1 MRINLAHR
9 KQRLAVILLITLLI
23 IIGGSIALWL
33 SSSQQDAPLLTET
46 INRGDIERNVMATG
60 SLKPSLQVNVGA
72 QVNGQL
78 TKLYVKQG
86 DRVIRGQLLAEI
98 DPTLQQNEL
107 RKSEAELQSS
117 QAQKQAA
124 QALLRQYQLELRRQ
138 QTLAKDGSGVK
149 STLEQAQAQYDSQ
162 LAQLNVNEAQIV
174 QSRMALETAKANL
187 GFTRIMAPIDGEVLG
202 IVTKEGQTIVSS
214 QTVPTILVLANV
226 DTMTVHTRIS
236 ETDILK
242 VRVGQPLWFYVVA
255 DPQRRY
261 ESQMD
266 AIQEASAESLRE
278 ESSGAANSQ
287 QPSAVY
293 YNGIFSIANHERLL
307 RTSMTAQV
315 FIITAQAKNVL
326 RVPLS
331 ALGEQ
336 QRTAPPAASQAATS
350 PPAISLQPGT
360 RYRVQVSKNNQL
372 AERWVTVGL
381 RDGQYAE
388 VKSGLQQGEQVVLM
402 GKPSGANNGH

>member
-1 MRINLAHR
+1 MRINLKNKKH
-9 KQRLAVILLITLLI
+9 QLMLVLFIVSLLI
-23 IIGGSIALWL
+23 ISSVTALSI
-33 SSSQQDAPLLTET
+33 SDSQQDVPQLTET
-46 INRGDIERNVMATG
+46 IGRGDIERNVMATG

-86 DRVIRGQLLAEI
+86 DRVTRGQLLAEI

-107 RKSEAELQSS
+107 RKSEAELQSA
-117 QAQKQAA
+117 QAQKQDS
-124 QALLRQYQLELRRQ
+124 QALLRQYLLEFRRQ
-138 QTLAKDGSGVK
+138 QTLAKEGSGVK
-149 STLEQAQAQYDSQ
+149 SALEKAQAQYDSQ
-162 LAQLNVNEAQIV
+162 LAQLHVNEAQIV
-174 QSRMALETAKANL
+174 QSQMAMETAKANL

-214 QTVPTILVLANV
+214 QTAPTILVLANV

-242 VRVGQPLWFYVVA
+242 VSVGQPLWFYVVA
-255 DPQRRY
+255 DPERRY
-261 ESQMD
+261 DSRMD

-278 ESSGAANSQ
+278 DSSGSANSQ

-293 YNGIFSIANHERLL
+293 YNGIFNIANQERLL

-336 QRTAPPAASQAATS
+336 QPDK
-350 PPAISLQPGT
+350 
-360 RYRVQVSKNNQL
+360 RYRVQIINGKQTSV
-372 AERWVTVGL
+372 RWVSIGL
-381 RDGQYAE
+381 RNAQYAE
-388 VKSGLQQGEQVVLM
+388 VKAGLAQGDQVLLL
-402 GKPSGANNGH
+402 GTPAGASNEH

>member
-1 MRINLAHR
+1 MRINRLSK
-9 KQRLAVILLITLLI
+9 KQRLALALLI
-23 IIGGSIALWL
+23 IGLLLIGGATALLL
-33 SSSQQDAPLLTET
+33 SGSKQDTPQLTVT
-46 INRGDIERNVMATG
+46 VDRGDIERNVMATG

-86 DRVIRGQLLAEI
+86 DRVTRGQLLAEI

-107 RKSEAELQSS
+107 RKSEAELQSA
-117 QAQKQAA
+117 QAQKQAT
-124 QALLRQYQLELRRQ
+124 QALLRQYLLEFRRQ
-138 QTLAKDGSGVK
+138 QKLAKEGSGVQ
-149 STLEQAQAQYDSQ
+149 SALEQAQAQYDSQ
-162 LAQLNVNEAQIV
+162 LAQLHVNEAQIV
-174 QSRMALETAKANL
+174 QSQMALETAKANL

-214 QTVPTILVLANV
+214 QTAPTIMVLANV
-226 DTMTVHTRIS
+226 DTMTVQTRIS

-242 VRVGQPLWFYVVA
+242 VSVGQPLWFYVVA
-255 DPQRRY
+255 DPERRY
-261 ESQMD
+261 ESRMD
-266 AIQEASAESLRE
+266 AIQEASADSLRE
-278 ESSGAANSQ
+278 ESAGQGNNQ

-293 YNGIFSIANHERLL
+293 YNGLFSIANHERLL

-336 QRTAPPAASQAATS
+336 QSALDPKADK
-350 PPAISLQPGT
+350 
-360 RYRVQVSKNNQL
+360 RYRVQVIKGQQT
-372 AERWVTVGL
+372 AERWVAIGL

-388 VKSGLQQGEQVVLM
+388 VKEGLEQGEQVALI
-402 GKPSGANNGH
+402 GALSGVNNGH

>member
-1 MRINLAHR
+1 MTNKRLRLSLALL
-9 KQRLAVILLITLLI
+9 LALLLVA
-23 IIGGSIALWL
+23 GGGTALWL
-33 SSSQQDAPLLTET
+33 SGSHQDAPQVTET
-46 INRGDIERNVMATG
+46 IGLGDIENNVMATG

-86 DRVIRGQLLAEI
+86 DRVTRGQLLAEI

-107 RKSEAELQSS
+107 RKSEAELQSA

-124 QALLRQYQLELRRQ
+124 QALLRQYLLEFRRQ
-138 QTLAKDGSGVK
+138 QTLAQEGSGVK
-149 STLEQAQAQYDSQ
+149 STLEKAQAQYDSQ
-162 LAQLNVNEAQIV
+162 LAQLRVNEAQIV
-174 QSRMALETAKANL
+174 QSQMALETAKANL

-242 VRVGQPLWFYVVA
+242 VSAGQPLWFYVVA
-255 DPQRRY
+255 DPNRRY
-261 ESQMD
+261 QSRMD

-278 ESSGAANSQ
+278 DSGGQPANQ

-293 YNGIFSIANHERLL
+293 YNGIFSIANGERLL

-315 FIITAQAKNVL
+315 FITTAQAKNVL

-331 ALGEQ
+331 ALGVPQ
-336 QRTAPPAASQAATS
+336 SDN
-350 PPAISLQPGT
+350 
-360 RYRVQVSKNNQL
+360 RYRVLVIQDKQ
-372 AERWVTVGL
+372 TVIRGVLLGL

-388 VKSGLQQGEQVVLM
+388 VKEGLQQGEQVVLM
-402 GKPSGANNGH
+402 GAPAGAVNGQ

>member
-1 MRINLAHR
+1 MRINLKNP
-9 KQRLAVILLITLLI
+9 KQRLSLIGLIVLLI
-23 IIGGSIALWL
+23 IIGVGIALSL
-33 SSSQQDAPLLTET
+33 SQRTPQAAPLTET
-46 INRGDIERNVMATG
+46 LSRGDIEKNVMATG

-86 DRVIRGQLLAEI
+86 DRVKRGQLLAEI
-98 DPTLQQNEL
+98 DPTLQQNAL
-107 RKSEAELQSS
+107 RKSEAELQSA

-124 QALLRQYQLELRRQ
+124 QALSRQYLLEFQRQ
-138 QTLAKDGSGVK
+138 KTLAREGSGIK
-149 STLEQAQAQYDSQ
+149 SALEKAQAQYDSQ
-162 LAQLNVNEAQIV
+162 LAQVRVNEAQIV
-174 QSRMALETAKANL
+174 QSQMALETAKANL

-242 VRVGQPLWFYVVA
+242 VSVGQLLWFYVVA
-255 DPQRRY
+255 NPDRRY
-261 ESQMD
+261 ESRMD
-266 AIQEASAESLRE
+266 AIQEASADSLRE
-278 ESSGAANSQ
+278 DGSGSVSNS

-293 YNGIFSIANHERLL
+293 YNGIFSIANSERLL

-331 ALGEQ
+331 ALGVQ
-336 QRTAPPAASQAATS
+336 QPDK
-350 PPAISLQPGT
+350 
-360 RYRVQVSKNNQL
+360 RYRVEVINGQQRAV
-372 AERWVTVGL
+372 RWVRVGL

-388 VKSGLQQGEQVVLM
+388 VKEGLAQGDQVVVM
-402 GKPSGANNGH
+402 GASL

>member
-1 MRINLAHR
+1 MRINMTSKTR
-9 KQRLAVILLITLLI
+9 RLALILLIALLLV
-23 IIGGSIALWL
+23 IGGGVALWL
-33 SSSQQDAPLLTET
+33 SDSQQAAPPLTET
-46 INRGDIERNVMATG
+46 IGRGDIERNVMATG

-86 DRVIRGQLLAEI
+86 DRVTRGQLLAEI

-107 RKSEAELQSS
+107 RKTGAELESA

-124 QALLRQYQLELRRQ
+124 QALLRQYLLELRRQ
-138 QTLAKDGSGVK
+138 QTLIKDNSGVK
-149 STLEQAQAQYDSQ
+149 SALEKAQAQYDSQ
-162 LAQLNVNEAQIV
+162 VAQLRVNEALIV
-174 QSRMALETAKANL
+174 QSQMAMETAKANL
-187 GFTRIMAPIDGEVLG
+187 AFTRITAPIDGEVLG

-214 QTVPTILVLANV
+214 QSAPTILVLANV

-242 VRVGQPLWFYVVA
+242 VSVGQPLWFYVVA
-255 DPQRRY
+255 DPERRY

-278 ESSGAANSQ
+278 DSTGPQPNQ
-287 QPSAVY
+287 QTSAIY
-293 YNGIFSIANHERLL
+293 YNGIFTIANRERLL

-336 QRTAPPAASQAATS
+336 QPNK
-350 PPAISLQPGT
+350 
-360 RYRVQVSKNNQL
+360 RYRVQVVNGKQI
-372 AERWVTVGL
+372 ATRWVSLGL
-381 RDGQYAE
+381 RNAQYAE
-388 VKSGLQQGEQVVLM
+388 VKEGLNQGDLVVLM
-402 GKPSGANNGH
+402 GAPSGATHEP

>member
-1 MRINLAHR
+1 MRINLKNKKH
-9 KQRLAVILLITLLI
+9 QLMLGLFIVSLLI
-23 IIGGSIALWL
+23 ISSVIAL
-33 SSSQQDAPLLTET
+33 SNTDSQQDVPQLAET
-46 INRGDIERNVMATG
+46 IGRGDIERNVMATG

-86 DRVIRGQLLAEI
+86 DRVTRGQLLAEI

-107 RKSEAELQSS
+107 RKSEAELQSA
-117 QAQKQAA
+117 QAQKQAS
-124 QALLRQYQLELRRQ
+124 QALLRQYLLEFRRQ
-138 QTLAKDGSGVK
+138 QTLAKEGSGVK
-149 STLEQAQAQYDSQ
+149 SALEKAQAQYDSQ
-162 LAQLNVNEAQIV
+162 LAQLHVNEAQIV
-174 QSRMALETAKANL
+174 QSQMAMETAKANL

-214 QTVPTILVLANV
+214 QAAPTILVLANV

-242 VRVGQPLWFYVVA
+242 VSVGQPLWFYVVA
-255 DPQRRY
+255 DPERRY
-261 ESQMD
+261 DSRMD

-278 ESSGAANSQ
+278 DSSGSANNQ

-293 YNGIFSIANHERLL
+293 YNGIFNIANQERLL

-336 QRTAPPAASQAATS
+336 QPDK
-350 PPAISLQPGT
+350 
-360 RYRVQVSKNNQL
+360 RYRVQIINGQQTSV
-372 AERWVTVGL
+372 RWVSVGL
-381 RDGQYAE
+381 RNAQYAE
-388 VKSGLQQGEQVVLM
+388 VKAGLAQGDQVLLLGTPAGV
-402 GKPSGANNGH
+402 SNEH

>member
-1 MRINLAHR
+1 MRINLKNKKH
-9 KQRLAVILLITLLI
+9 QLMLVLFIVSLLI
-23 IIGGSIALWL
+23 ISSVTALSI
-33 SSSQQDAPLLTET
+33 SDSQQDVPQLTET
-46 INRGDIERNVMATG
+46 IGRGDIERNVMATG

-86 DRVIRGQLLAEI
+86 DRVTRGQLLAEI

-107 RKSEAELQSS
+107 RKSEAELQSA
-117 QAQKQAA
+117 QAQKQAS
-124 QALLRQYQLELRRQ
+124 QALLRQYLLEFRRQ
-138 QTLAKDGSGVK
+138 QTLAKEGSGVK
-149 STLEQAQAQYDSQ
+149 SALEKAQAQYDSQ
-162 LAQLNVNEAQIV
+162 LAQLHVNEAQIV
-174 QSRMALETAKANL
+174 QSQMAMETAKANL

-214 QTVPTILVLANV
+214 QTAPTILVLANV

-242 VRVGQPLWFYVVA
+242 VSVGQPLWFYVVA
-255 DPQRRY
+255 DPERRY
-261 ESQMD
+261 DSRMD

-278 ESSGAANSQ
+278 DSSGSANNQ
-287 QPSAVY
+287 QPSAGY
-293 YNGIFSIANHERLL
+293 YNGIFNIANQERLL

-336 QRTAPPAASQAATS
+336 QPDK
-350 PPAISLQPGT
+350 
-360 RYRVQVSKNNQL
+360 RYRVQIINGKQRSV
-372 AERWVTVGL
+372 RWVSVGL
-381 RDGQYAE
+381 RNAQYAE
-388 VKSGLQQGEQVVLM
+388 VKAGLAQGDQVLLL
-402 GKPSGANNGH
+402 GTPAGASNEH

>member
-1 MRINLAHR
+1 MRINMTSR
-9 KQRLAVILLITLLI
+9 TRRLSLLLLITLLLV
-23 IIGGSIALWL
+23 IGGGVALWL
-33 SSSQQDAPLLTET
+33 SDSQQDAAPVTE
-46 INRGDIERNVMATG
+46 IIGRGDIENNVMATG

-86 DRVIRGQLLAEI
+86 DRVTRGQLLAEI

-107 RKSEAELQSS
+107 RKTGAELESA

-124 QALLRQYQLELRRQ
+124 QALLRQYSLELRRQ
-138 QTLAKDGSGVK
+138 QTLIKEGSGMQ
-149 STLEQAQAQYDSQ
+149 STLEKAQAQYESQ
-162 LAQLNVNEAQIV
+162 VAQVRVNDALIV
-174 QSRMALETAKANL
+174 QSQTAMETAKANL
-187 GFTRIMAPIDGEVLG
+187 AFTRIMAPIDGEVLG

-214 QTVPTILVLANV
+214 QSAPTILVLANV

-242 VRVGQPLWFYVVA
+242 VSVGQPLWFYVVA
-255 DPQRRY
+255 NPERRY
-261 ESQMD
+261 DSQMD

-278 ESSGAANSQ
+278 DNAGQQANQ
-287 QPSAVY
+287 QPSAIY
-293 YNGIFSIANHERLL
+293 YNGMFNIANRERLL

-336 QRTAPPAASQAATS
+336 QPDQ
-350 PPAISLQPGT
+350 
-360 RYRVQVSKNNQL
+360 RYRVQVINGKQS
-372 AERWVTVGL
+372 AIRWVSLGL
-381 RDGQYAE
+381 RNGQYAE
-388 VKSGLQQGEQVVLM
+388 VKEGLAQGDQVVLM
-402 GKPSGANNGH
+402 AAPAGAANEP

>member
-1 MRINLAHR
+1 MRINLKNKKH
-9 KQRLAVILLITLLI
+9 QLMLVLFIVSLLI
-23 IIGGSIALWL
+23 ISSVTALSI
-33 SSSQQDAPLLTET
+33 SDSQQDVPQLTET
-46 INRGDIERNVMATG
+46 IGRGDIERNVMATG

-86 DRVIRGQLLAEI
+86 DRVTRGQLLAEI

-107 RKSEAELQSS
+107 RKSEAELQSA
-117 QAQKQAA
+117 QAQKQAS
-124 QALLRQYQLELRRQ
+124 QALLRQYLLEFRRQ
-138 QTLAKDGSGVK
+138 QTLAKEGSGVK
-149 STLEQAQAQYDSQ
+149 SALEKAQAQYDSQ
-162 LAQLNVNEAQIV
+162 LAQLHVNEAQIV
-174 QSRMALETAKANL
+174 QSQMAMETAKANL

-214 QTVPTILVLANV
+214 QTAPTILVLANV

-242 VRVGQPLWFYVVA
+242 VSVGHPLWFYVVA
-255 DPQRRY
+255 DPERRY
-261 ESQMD
+261 DSRMD

-278 ESSGAANSQ
+278 DSSGSANSQ
-287 QPSAVY
+287 QPSAIY
-293 YNGIFSIANHERLL
+293 YNGIFNIANQERLL

-336 QRTAPPAASQAATS
+336 QPDK
-350 PPAISLQPGT
+350 
-360 RYRVQVSKNNQL
+360 RYRVQIINGKQTSV
-372 AERWVTVGL
+372 RWVSIGL
-381 RDGQYAE
+381 RNAQYAE
-388 VKSGLQQGEQVVLM
+388 VKAGLAQGDQVLLL
-402 GKPSGANNGH
+402 GTPAGASNEH

>member
-1 MRINLAHR
+1 MRINLKNKKH
-9 KQRLAVILLITLLI
+9 QLMLGLFIVSLLI
-23 IIGGSIALWL
+23 ISSVIAL
-33 SSSQQDAPLLTET
+33 SVSGSQQDVPQLTET
-46 INRGDIERNVMATG
+46 IGRGDIERNVMATG

-86 DRVIRGQLLAEI
+86 DRVTRGQLLAEI

-107 RKSEAELQSS
+107 RKSEAELQSA
-117 QAQKQAA
+117 QAQKQAS
-124 QALLRQYQLELRRQ
+124 QALLRQYLLEFRRQ
-138 QTLAKDGSGVK
+138 QTLAKEGSGVK
-149 STLEQAQAQYDSQ
+149 SALEKAHAQYDSQ
-162 LAQLNVNEAQIV
+162 LAQLHVNEAQIV
-174 QSRMALETAKANL
+174 QSQMAMETAKANL

-214 QTVPTILVLANV
+214 QTAPTILVLANV

-242 VRVGQPLWFYVVA
+242 VSVGQPLWFYVVA
-255 DPQRRY
+255 DPERRY
-261 ESQMD
+261 DSRMD
-266 AIQEASAESLRE
+266 AIQEASAESLHE
-278 ESSGAANSQ
+278 DSSGSANSQ

-293 YNGIFSIANHERLL
+293 YNGIFNIANQERLL

-326 RVPLS
+326 RVSLS

-336 QRTAPPAASQAATS
+336 Q
-350 PPAISLQPGT
+350 LDK
-360 RYRVQVSKNNQL
+360 RYRVQIINGKQTSV
-372 AERWVTVGL
+372 RWVSVGL
-381 RDGQYAE
+381 CNAQYAE
-388 VKSGLQQGEQVVLM
+388 VKAGLVQGDQVLLLGTPAGV
-402 GKPSGANNGH
+402 SNEH

>member
-1 MRINLAHR
+1 MRINLKNKKH
-9 KQRLAVILLITLLI
+9 QLMLVLFIVSLLI
-23 IIGGSIALWL
+23 ISSVTALSI
-33 SSSQQDAPLLTET
+33 SDSQQDVPQLTET
-46 INRGDIERNVMATG
+46 IGRGDIERNVMATG

-86 DRVIRGQLLAEI
+86 DRVTRGQLLAEI

-107 RKSEAELQSS
+107 RKSEAELQSA
-117 QAQKQAA
+117 QAQKQAS
-124 QALLRQYQLELRRQ
+124 QALLRQYLLEFRRQ
-138 QTLAKDGSGVK
+138 QTLAKEGSGVK
-149 STLEQAQAQYDSQ
+149 SVLEKAQAQYDSQ
-162 LAQLNVNEAQIV
+162 LAQLHVNEAQIV
-174 QSRMALETAKANL
+174 QSQMAMETAKANL

-214 QTVPTILVLANV
+214 QTAPTILVLANV
-226 DTMTVHTRIS
+226 DIMTVHTRIS

-242 VRVGQPLWFYVVA
+242 VSVGQPLWFYVVA
-255 DPQRRY
+255 DPERRY
-261 ESQMD
+261 DSRMD

-278 ESSGAANSQ
+278 DSSGSANNQ

-293 YNGIFSIANHERLL
+293 YNGIFNIANQERLL

-336 QRTAPPAASQAATS
+336 QPDK
-350 PPAISLQPGT
+350 
-360 RYRVQVSKNNQL
+360 RYRVQIINGKQTSV
-372 AERWVTVGL
+372 RWVSVGL
-381 RDGQYAE
+381 RNAQYAE
-388 VKSGLQQGEQVVLM
+388 VKAGLAQGDQVLLL
-402 GKPSGANNGH
+402 GTPAGASNEH

>member
-1 MRINLAHR
+1 MRINLKNKKH
-9 KQRLAVILLITLLI
+9 QLMLVLFIVSLLI
-23 IIGGSIALWL
+23 ISSVTALSI
-33 SSSQQDAPLLTET
+33 SDSQQDVPQLTET
-46 INRGDIERNVMATG
+46 IGRGDIERNVMATG

-86 DRVIRGQLLAEI
+86 DRVTRGQLLAEI

-107 RKSEAELQSS
+107 RKSEAELQSA
-117 QAQKQAA
+117 QAQKQAS
-124 QALLRQYQLELRRQ
+124 QALLRQYLLEFRRQ
-138 QTLAKDGSGVK
+138 QTLAKEGSGVK
-149 STLEQAQAQYDSQ
+149 SALEKAQAQYDSQ
-162 LAQLNVNEAQIV
+162 LAQLHVNEAQIV
-174 QSRMALETAKANL
+174 QSQMAMETAKANL

-214 QTVPTILVLANV
+214 QTAPTIMVLANV

-242 VRVGQPLWFYVVA
+242 VSVGQPLWFYVVA
-255 DPQRRY
+255 DPERRY
-261 ESQMD
+261 DSRMD

-278 ESSGAANSQ
+278 DSSGSANSQ

-293 YNGIFSIANHERLL
+293 YNGIFNIANQERLL

-336 QRTAPPAASQAATS
+336 QPDK
-350 PPAISLQPGT
+350 
-360 RYRVQVSKNNQL
+360 RYRVQIINGKQRSV
-372 AERWVTVGL
+372 RWVSVGL
-381 RDGQYAE
+381 RNAQYAE
-388 VKSGLQQGEQVVLM
+388 VKAGLAQGDQVLLL
-402 GKPSGANNGH
+402 GTPAGASNEH

>member
-1 MRINLAHR
+1 MRINLKNKKH
-9 KQRLAVILLITLLI
+9 QLMLVLFIVSLLI
-23 IIGGSIALWL
+23 ISSVTALSI
-33 SSSQQDAPLLTET
+33 SDSQQDVPQLTET
-46 INRGDIERNVMATG
+46 IGRGDIERNVMATG

-86 DRVIRGQLLAEI
+86 DRVTRGQLLAEI

-107 RKSEAELQSS
+107 RKSEAELQSA
-117 QAQKQAA
+117 QAQKQAS
-124 QALLRQYQLELRRQ
+124 QALLRQYLLEFRRQ
-138 QTLAKDGSGVK
+138 QTLAKEGSGVK
-149 STLEQAQAQYDSQ
+149 SALEKAQAQYDSQ
-162 LAQLNVNEAQIV
+162 LAQLHVNEAQIV
-174 QSRMALETAKANL
+174 QSQMAMETAKANL

-214 QTVPTILVLANV
+214 QTAPTILVLANV

-242 VRVGQPLWFYVVA
+242 VSVGQPLWFYVVA
-255 DPQRRY
+255 DPERRY
-261 ESQMD
+261 DSRMD

-278 ESSGAANSQ
+278 DSSGSANSQ

-293 YNGIFSIANHERLL
+293 YNGIFNIANQERLL

-336 QRTAPPAASQAATS
+336 QPDK
-350 PPAISLQPGT
+350 
-360 RYRVQVSKNNQL
+360 RYRVQIINGKQTSV
-372 AERWVTVGL
+372 RWVSIGL
-381 RDGQYAE
+381 RNAQYAE
-388 VKSGLQQGEQVVLM
+388 VKAGLAQGDQVLLL
-402 GKPSGANNGH
+402 GTPAGASNEH

>member
-1 MRINLAHR
+1 MRINLKNKKH
-9 KQRLAVILLITLLI
+9 QLMLGLFIVSLLI
-23 IIGGSIALWL
+23 ISSVIAL
-33 SSSQQDAPLLTET
+33 SVSGSQQDVPQLTET
-46 INRGDIERNVMATG
+46 IGRGDIERNVMATG

-86 DRVIRGQLLAEI
+86 DRVTRGQLLAEI

-107 RKSEAELQSS
+107 RKSEAELQSA
-117 QAQKQAA
+117 QAQKQAS
-124 QALLRQYQLELRRQ
+124 QALLRQYLLEFRRQ
-138 QTLAKDGSGVK
+138 QTLAKEGSGVK
-149 STLEQAQAQYDSQ
+149 SALEKAHAQYDSQ
-162 LAQLNVNEAQIV
+162 LAQLHVNEAQIV
-174 QSRMALETAKANL
+174 QSQMAMETAKANL

-214 QTVPTILVLANV
+214 QTAPTILVLANV

-242 VRVGQPLWFYVVA
+242 VSVGQPLWFYVVA
-255 DPQRRY
+255 DPERRY
-261 ESQMD
+261 DSRMD
-266 AIQEASAESLRE
+266 AIQEASAESLHE
-278 ESSGAANSQ
+278 DSSGSANSQ

-293 YNGIFSIANHERLL
+293 YNGIFNIANQERLL

-326 RVPLS
+326 RVSLS

-336 QRTAPPAASQAATS
+336 Q
-350 PPAISLQPGT
+350 LDK
-360 RYRVQVSKNNQL
+360 RYRVQIINGKQTSV
-372 AERWVTVGL
+372 RWVSVGL
-381 RDGQYAE
+381 RNAQYAE
-388 VKSGLQQGEQVVLM
+388 VKAGLVQGDQVLLLGTPAGV
-402 GKPSGANNGH
+402 SNEH

>member
-1 MRINLAHR
+1 MRINLKNKKH
-9 KQRLAVILLITLLI
+9 QLMLVLFIVSLLI
-23 IIGGSIALWL
+23 ISSVTALSI
-33 SSSQQDAPLLTET
+33 SDSQQDVPQLTET
-46 INRGDIERNVMATG
+46 IGRGDIERNVMASG

-86 DRVIRGQLLAEI
+86 DRVTRGQLLAEI

-107 RKSEAELQSS
+107 RKSEAELQSA
-117 QAQKQAA
+117 QAQKQAS
-124 QALLRQYQLELRRQ
+124 QALLRQYLLEFRRQ
-138 QTLAKDGSGVK
+138 QTLAKEGSGVK
-149 STLEQAQAQYDSQ
+149 SALEKAQAQYDSQ
-162 LAQLNVNEAQIV
+162 LAQLHVNEAQIV
-174 QSRMALETAKANL
+174 QSQMAMETAKANL

-214 QTVPTILVLANV
+214 QTAPTILVLANV
-226 DTMTVHTRIS
+226 DIMTVHTRIS

-242 VRVGQPLWFYVVA
+242 VSVGQPLWFYVVA
-255 DPQRRY
+255 DPERRY
-261 ESQMD
+261 DSRMD

-278 ESSGAANSQ
+278 DSSGSANSQ

-293 YNGIFSIANHERLL
+293 YSGIFNIANQERLL

-336 QRTAPPAASQAATS
+336 QPDK
-350 PPAISLQPGT
+350 
-360 RYRVQVSKNNQL
+360 RYRVQIINGKQRSV
-372 AERWVTVGL
+372 RWVSVGL
-381 RDGQYAE
+381 RNAQYAE
-388 VKSGLQQGEQVVLM
+388 VKAGLAQGDQVLLL
-402 GKPSGANNGH
+402 GTPAGASNEH

>member
-1 MRINLAHR
+1 MRINLKNKKH
-9 KQRLAVILLITLLI
+9 QLMLGLFIVSLLI
-23 IIGGSIALWL
+23 ISSVIAL
-33 SSSQQDAPLLTET
+33 SNTDSQQDVPQLAET
-46 INRGDIERNVMATG
+46 IGRGDIERNVMATG

-86 DRVIRGQLLAEI
+86 DRVTRGQLLAEI

-107 RKSEAELQSS
+107 RKSEAELQSA
-117 QAQKQAA
+117 QAQKQAS
-124 QALLRQYQLELRRQ
+124 QALLRQYLLEFRRQ
-138 QTLAKDGSGVK
+138 QTLAKEGSGVK
-149 STLEQAQAQYDSQ
+149 SALEKAQAQYDSQ
-162 LAQLNVNEAQIV
+162 LAQLHVNEAQIV
-174 QSRMALETAKANL
+174 QSQMAMETAKANL

-214 QTVPTILVLANV
+214 QTAPTILVLANV

-242 VRVGQPLWFYVVA
+242 VSVGQPLWFYVVA
-255 DPQRRY
+255 DPERRY
-261 ESQMD
+261 DSRMD

-278 ESSGAANSQ
+278 DSSGSANNQ

-293 YNGIFSIANHERLL
+293 YNGIFNIANQERLL

-336 QRTAPPAASQAATS
+336 QPDK
-350 PPAISLQPGT
+350 
-360 RYRVQVSKNNQL
+360 RYRVQIINGQQTSV
-372 AERWVTVGL
+372 RWVSVGL
-381 RDGQYAE
+381 RNAQYAE
-388 VKSGLQQGEQVVLM
+388 VKAGLAQGDQVLLLGTPAGV
-402 GKPSGANNGH
+402 SNEH

>member
-1 MRINLAHR
+1 MRINLKNKKH
-9 KQRLAVILLITLLI
+9 QLMLVLFIVSLLI
-23 IIGGSIALWL
+23 ISSVTALSI
-33 SSSQQDAPLLTET
+33 SDSQQDVPQLTET
-46 INRGDIERNVMATG
+46 IGRGDIERNVMASG

-86 DRVIRGQLLAEI
+86 DRVTRGQLLAEI

-107 RKSEAELQSS
+107 RKSEAELQSA
-117 QAQKQAA
+117 QAQKQAS
-124 QALLRQYQLELRRQ
+124 QALLRQYLLEFRRQ
-138 QTLAKDGSGVK
+138 QTLAKEGSGVK
-149 STLEQAQAQYDSQ
+149 SALEKAQAQYDSQ
-162 LAQLNVNEAQIV
+162 LAQLHVNEAQIV
-174 QSRMALETAKANL
+174 QSQMAMETAKANL

-214 QTVPTILVLANV
+214 QTAPTILVLANV
-226 DTMTVHTRIS
+226 DIMTVHTRIS

-242 VRVGQPLWFYVVA
+242 VSVGQPLWFYVVA
-255 DPQRRY
+255 DPERRY
-261 ESQMD
+261 DSRMD

-278 ESSGAANSQ
+278 DSSGSANSQ

-293 YNGIFSIANHERLL
+293 YNGIFNIANQERLL

-336 QRTAPPAASQAATS
+336 QPDK
-350 PPAISLQPGT
+350 
-360 RYRVQVSKNNQL
+360 RYRVQIINGKQTSV
-372 AERWVTVGL
+372 RWVSVGL
-381 RDGQYAE
+381 RNAQYAE
-388 VKSGLQQGEQVVLM
+388 VKAGLAQGDQVLLL
-402 GKPSGANNGH
+402 GTPAGASNEH

>member
-1 MRINLAHR
+1 MRINLKNKKH
-9 KQRLAVILLITLLI
+9 QLMLVLFIVSLLI
-23 IIGGSIALWL
+23 ISSVTALSI
-33 SSSQQDAPLLTET
+33 SDSQQDVPQLTET
-46 INRGDIERNVMATG
+46 IGRGDIERNVMASG

-86 DRVIRGQLLAEI
+86 DRVTRGQLLAEI

-107 RKSEAELQSS
+107 RKSEAELQSA
-117 QAQKQAA
+117 QAQKQAS
-124 QALLRQYQLELRRQ
+124 QALLRQYLLEFRRQ
-138 QTLAKDGSGVK
+138 QTLAKEGSGVK
-149 STLEQAQAQYDSQ
+149 SALEKAQAQYDSQ
-162 LAQLNVNEAQIV
+162 LAQLHVNEAQIV
-174 QSRMALETAKANL
+174 QSQMAMETAKANL

-214 QTVPTILVLANV
+214 QTAPTILVLANV
-226 DTMTVHTRIS
+226 DIMTVHTRIS

-242 VRVGQPLWFYVVA
+242 VSVGQPLWFYVVA
-255 DPQRRY
+255 DPERRY
-261 ESQMD
+261 DSRMD

-278 ESSGAANSQ
+278 DSSGSANSQ

-293 YNGIFSIANHERLL
+293 YNGIFNIANQERLL

-336 QRTAPPAASQAATS
+336 QPDK
-350 PPAISLQPGT
+350 
-360 RYRVQVSKNNQL
+360 RYRVQIINGKQTSV
-372 AERWVTVGL
+372 RWVSIGL
-381 RDGQYAE
+381 RNAQYAE
-388 VKSGLQQGEQVVLM
+388 VKAGLAQGDQVLLL
-402 GKPSGANNGH
+402 GTPAGASNEH

>member
-1 MRINLAHR
+1 MRINLKNKKH
-9 KQRLAVILLITLLI
+9 QLMLGLFIVSLLI
-23 IIGGSIALWL
+23 ISSVTALSI
-33 SSSQQDAPLLTET
+33 SDSQQDVPQLTET
-46 INRGDIERNVMATG
+46 IGRGDIERNVMATG

-86 DRVIRGQLLAEI
+86 DRVTRGQLLAEI

-107 RKSEAELQSS
+107 RKSEAELQSA
-117 QAQKQAA
+117 QAQKQAS
-124 QALLRQYQLELRRQ
+124 QALLRQYLLEFRRQ
-138 QTLAKDGSGVK
+138 QTLAKEGSGVK
-149 STLEQAQAQYDSQ
+149 SALEKAQAQYDSQ
-162 LAQLNVNEAQIV
+162 LAQLHVNEAQIV
-174 QSRMALETAKANL
+174 QSQMAMETAKANL

-214 QTVPTILVLANV
+214 QTAPTILVLANV

-242 VRVGQPLWFYVVA
+242 VSVGQPLWFYVVA
-255 DPQRRY
+255 DPERRY
-261 ESQMD
+261 DSRMD

-278 ESSGAANSQ
+278 DSSGSANNQ

-293 YNGIFSIANHERLL
+293 YNGIFNIANQERLL

-336 QRTAPPAASQAATS
+336 QPDK
-350 PPAISLQPGT
+350 
-360 RYRVQVSKNNQL
+360 RYRVQIINGKQTSV
-372 AERWVTVGL
+372 RWVSVGL
-381 RDGQYAE
+381 RNAQYAE
-388 VKSGLQQGEQVVLM
+388 VKAGLAQGDQVLLL
-402 GKPSGANNGH
+402 GTPAGASNEH

>member
-1 MRINLAHR
+1 MRINLKNKKH
-9 KQRLAVILLITLLI
+9 QLMLGLLIALLLI
-23 IIGGSIALWL
+23 VSGVIALSL
-33 SSSQQDAPLLTET
+33 SGGQQDVPPLTET
-46 INRGDIERNVMATG
+46 IGRGDIERNVMATG

-86 DRVIRGQLLAEI
+86 DRVTRGQLLAEI

-107 RKSEAELQSS
+107 RKSEAELQSA
-117 QAQKQAA
+117 QAQKQAS
-124 QALLRQYQLELRRQ
+124 QALLRQYLLEFRRQ
-138 QTLAKDGSGVK
+138 QTLAKEGSGVK
-149 STLEQAQAQYDSQ
+149 SALEKAQAQYDSQ
-162 LAQLNVNEAQIV
+162 LAQLHVNEAQIV
-174 QSRMALETAKANL
+174 QSQMAMETAKANL

-214 QTVPTILVLANV
+214 QTAPTILVLANV

-242 VRVGQPLWFYVVA
+242 VSVGQPLWFYVVA
-255 DPQRRY
+255 DPERRY
-261 ESQMD
+261 DSRMD

-278 ESSGAANSQ
+278 DSSGSANSQ

-293 YNGIFSIANHERLL
+293 YNGIFNIANQERLL

-315 FIITAQAKNVL
+315 FIITAQANNVL

-336 QRTAPPAASQAATS
+336 QPDK
-350 PPAISLQPGT
+350 
-360 RYRVQVSKNNQL
+360 RYRVQIINGKQTSV
-372 AERWVTVGL
+372 RWVAVGL
-381 RDGQYAE
+381 RNAQYAE
-388 VKSGLQQGEQVVLM
+388 VKAGLAQGDQVVLL
-402 GKPSGANNGH
+402 GTSAGASNEH

>member
-1 MRINLAHR
+1 MRINLKNKKH
-9 KQRLAVILLITLLI
+9 QLMLGLFIVSLLI
-23 IIGGSIALWL
+23 ISSVTALSI
-33 SSSQQDAPLLTET
+33 SDSQQDVPQLTET
-46 INRGDIERNVMATG
+46 IGRGDIERNVMATG

-86 DRVIRGQLLAEI
+86 DRVTRGQLLAEI

-107 RKSEAELQSS
+107 RKSEAELQSA
-117 QAQKQAA
+117 QAQKQAS
-124 QALLRQYQLELRRQ
+124 QALLRQYLLEFRRQ
-138 QTLAKDGSGVK
+138 QTLAKEGSGVK
-149 STLEQAQAQYDSQ
+149 SALEKAQAQYDSQ
-162 LAQLNVNEAQIV
+162 LAQLHVNEAQIV
-174 QSRMALETAKANL
+174 QSQMAMETAKANL

-214 QTVPTILVLANV
+214 QTAPTILVLANV

-242 VRVGQPLWFYVVA
+242 VSVGQPLWFYVVA
-255 DPQRRY
+255 DPERRY
-261 ESQMD
+261 DSRMD

-278 ESSGAANSQ
+278 DSSGSANSQ
-287 QPSAVY
+287 QPSAIY
-293 YNGIFSIANHERLL
+293 YNGIFNIANQERLL

-315 FIITAQAKNVL
+315 FIITAQVKNVL

-336 QRTAPPAASQAATS
+336 QPDK
-350 PPAISLQPGT
+350 
-360 RYRVQVSKNNQL
+360 RYRVQIINGKQTSV
-372 AERWVTVGL
+372 RWVSVGL
-381 RDGQYAE
+381 RNAQYAE
-388 VKSGLQQGEQVVLM
+388 VNAGLAQGDQVVLLRT
-402 GKPSGANNGH
+402 PAGASNEH

>member
-1 MRINLAHR
+1 MRINLKNKKH
-9 KQRLAVILLITLLI
+9 QLMLVLFIVSLLI
-23 IIGGSIALWL
+23 ISSVTALSI
-33 SSSQQDAPLLTET
+33 SDSQQDVPQLTET
-46 INRGDIERNVMATG
+46 IGRGDIERNVMATG

-86 DRVIRGQLLAEI
+86 DRVTRGQLLAEI

-107 RKSEAELQSS
+107 RKSEAELQSA
-117 QAQKQAA
+117 QAQKQAS
-124 QALLRQYQLELRRQ
+124 QALLRQYLLEFRRQ
-138 QTLAKDGSGVK
+138 QTLAKEGSGVK
-149 STLEQAQAQYDSQ
+149 SALEKAQAQYDSQ
-162 LAQLNVNEAQIV
+162 LAQLHVNEAQIV
-174 QSRMALETAKANL
+174 QSQIAMETAKANL

-214 QTVPTILVLANV
+214 QTAPTILVLANV

-242 VRVGQPLWFYVVA
+242 VSVGQPLWFYVVA
-255 DPQRRY
+255 DPERRY
-261 ESQMD
+261 DSRMD

-278 ESSGAANSQ
+278 DSSGSANSQ

-293 YNGIFSIANHERLL
+293 YSGIFNIANQERLL

-336 QRTAPPAASQAATS
+336 QPDK
-350 PPAISLQPGT
+350 
-360 RYRVQVSKNNQL
+360 RYRVQIINGKQRSV
-372 AERWVTVGL
+372 RWVSVGL
-381 RDGQYAE
+381 RNAQYAE
-388 VKSGLQQGEQVVLM
+388 VKAGLAQGDQVLLL
-402 GKPSGANNGH
+402 GTPAGASNEH

>member
-1 MRINLAHR
+1 MRINLKNKKH
-9 KQRLAVILLITLLI
+9 QLMLVLFIVSLLI
-23 IIGGSIALWL
+23 ISSVTALSI
-33 SSSQQDAPLLTET
+33 SDSQQDVPQLTET
-46 INRGDIERNVMATG
+46 IGRGDIERNVMATG

-86 DRVIRGQLLAEI
+86 DRVTRGQLLAEI

-107 RKSEAELQSS
+107 RKSEAELQSA
-117 QAQKQAA
+117 QAQKQAS
-124 QALLRQYQLELRRQ
+124 QALLRQYLLEFRRQ
-138 QTLAKDGSGVK
+138 QTLAKEGSGVK
-149 STLEQAQAQYDSQ
+149 SALEKAQAQYDSQ
-162 LAQLNVNEAQIV
+162 LAQLHVNEAQIV
-174 QSRMALETAKANL
+174 QSQMAMETAKANL

-214 QTVPTILVLANV
+214 QTAPTILVLANV
-226 DTMTVHTRIS
+226 DIMTVHTRIS

-242 VRVGQPLWFYVVA
+242 VSVGQPLWFYVVA
-255 DPQRRY
+255 DPERRY
-261 ESQMD
+261 DSRMD

-278 ESSGAANSQ
+278 DSSGSANSQ

-293 YNGIFSIANHERLL
+293 YNGIFNIANQERLL

-336 QRTAPPAASQAATS
+336 QPDK
-350 PPAISLQPGT
+350 
-360 RYRVQVSKNNQL
+360 RYRVQIINGKQRSV
-372 AERWVTVGL
+372 RWVSVGL
-381 RDGQYAE
+381 RNAQYAE
-388 VKSGLQQGEQVVLM
+388 VKAGLAQGDQVLLLGTLV
-402 GKPSGANNGH
+402 GASNEH

>member
-1 MRINLAHR
+1 MRINRLNK
-9 KQRLAVILLITLLI
+9 KQRLALALLI
-23 IIGGSIALWL
+23 IVLLLIGGATALLL
-33 SSSQQDAPLLTET
+33 SGSKQDTPQLTVT
-46 INRGDIERNVMATG
+46 VDRGDIERNVMATG

-86 DRVIRGQLLAEI
+86 DRVTRGQLLAEI

-107 RKSEAELQSS
+107 RKSEAELQSA
-117 QAQKQAA
+117 QAQKQAT
-124 QALLRQYQLELRRQ
+124 QALLRQYLLEFRRQ
-138 QTLAKDGSGVK
+138 QKLAKEGSGVQ
-149 STLEQAQAQYDSQ
+149 SALEQAQAQYDSQ
-162 LAQLNVNEAQIV
+162 LAQLHVNEAQIV
-174 QSRMALETAKANL
+174 QSQMALETAKANL

-214 QTVPTILVLANV
+214 QTAPTIMVLANV
-226 DTMTVHTRIS
+226 DTMTVQTRIS

-242 VRVGQPLWFYVVA
+242 VSAGQPLWFYVVA
-255 DPQRRY
+255 DPERRY
-261 ESQMD
+261 ESRMD
-266 AIQEASAESLRE
+266 AIQEASADSLRE
-278 ESSGAANSQ
+278 ESAGQGNNQ

-293 YNGIFSIANHERLL
+293 YNGLFSIANHERLL

-336 QRTAPPAASQAATS
+336 QSVLDPKADK
-350 PPAISLQPGT
+350 
-360 RYRVQVSKNNQL
+360 RYRVQVIKGQQT
-372 AERWVTVGL
+372 AERWVAIGL

-388 VKSGLQQGEQVVLM
+388 VKEGLEQGEQVALIGV
-402 GKPSGANNGH
+402 PSGVNNGH

>member
-1 MRINLAHR
+1 MRINMTSKTR
-9 KQRLAVILLITLLI
+9 RLALILLIALLLV
-23 IIGGSIALWL
+23 IGGGVALWL
-33 SSSQQDAPLLTET
+33 SDSQQAVPPLTET
-46 INRGDIERNVMATG
+46 IGRGDIERNVMATG

-86 DRVIRGQLLAEI
+86 DRVTRGQLLAEI

-107 RKSEAELQSS
+107 RKTGAELESA

-124 QALLRQYQLELRRQ
+124 QALLRQYLLELRRQ
-138 QTLAKDGSGVK
+138 QTLIKDNSGVK
-149 STLEQAQAQYDSQ
+149 SALEKAQAQYDSQ
-162 LAQLNVNEAQIV
+162 VAQLRVNEALIV
-174 QSRMALETAKANL
+174 QSQMAMETAKANL
-187 GFTRIMAPIDGEVLG
+187 AFTRITAPIDGEVLG

-214 QTVPTILVLANV
+214 QSAPTILVLANV

-242 VRVGQPLWFYVVA
+242 VSVGQPLWFYVVA
-255 DPQRRY
+255 DPERRY

-278 ESSGAANSQ
+278 DSTGPQPNQ
-287 QPSAVY
+287 QTSAIY
-293 YNGIFSIANHERLL
+293 YNGIFTIANRERLL

-336 QRTAPPAASQAATS
+336 QPNK
-350 PPAISLQPGT
+350 
-360 RYRVQVSKNNQL
+360 RYRVQVVNGKQI
-372 AERWVTVGL
+372 ATRWVSLGL
-381 RDGQYAE
+381 RNAQYAE
-388 VKSGLQQGEQVVLM
+388 VKEGLNQGDQVVLM
-402 GKPSGANNGH
+402 GAPSGATHEP

>member
-1 MRINLAHR
+1 MRINLKNKKH
-9 KQRLAVILLITLLI
+9 QLMLVLFIVSLLI
-23 IIGGSIALWL
+23 ISSVTALSI
-33 SSSQQDAPLLTET
+33 SDSQQDVPQLTET
-46 INRGDIERNVMATG
+46 IGRGDIERNVMATG

-86 DRVIRGQLLAEI
+86 DRVTRGQLLAEI

-107 RKSEAELQSS
+107 RKSEAELQSA
-117 QAQKQAA
+117 QAKKQAS
-124 QALLRQYQLELRRQ
+124 QALLRQYLLEFRRQ
-138 QTLAKDGSGVK
+138 QTLAKEGSGVK
-149 STLEQAQAQYDSQ
+149 SALEKAQAQYDSQ
-162 LAQLNVNEAQIV
+162 LAQLHVNEAQIV
-174 QSRMALETAKANL
+174 QSQMAMETAKANL

-214 QTVPTILVLANV
+214 QTAPTILVLANV
-226 DTMTVHTRIS
+226 DIMTVHTRIS

-242 VRVGQPLWFYVVA
+242 VSVGQPLWFYVVA
-255 DPQRRY
+255 DPERRY
-261 ESQMD
+261 DSRMD

-278 ESSGAANSQ
+278 DSSGSANNQ

-293 YNGIFSIANHERLL
+293 YNGIFNIANQERLL

-336 QRTAPPAASQAATS
+336 QPDK
-350 PPAISLQPGT
+350 
-360 RYRVQVSKNNQL
+360 RYRVQIINGKQTSV
-372 AERWVTVGL
+372 RWVSVGL
-381 RDGQYAE
+381 RNAQYAE
-388 VKSGLQQGEQVVLM
+388 VKAGLAQGDQVLLL
-402 GKPSGANNGH
+402 GTPAGASNEH

>member
-1 MRINLAHR
+1 MRINLKNKKH
-9 KQRLAVILLITLLI
+9 QLMLGLFIVSLLI
-23 IIGGSIALWL
+23 ISSAIAL
-33 SSSQQDAPLLTET
+33 SNTDSQQDVPQLAET
-46 INRGDIERNVMATG
+46 IGRGDIERNVMATG

-86 DRVIRGQLLAEI
+86 DRVTRGQLLAEI

-107 RKSEAELQSS
+107 RKSEAELQSA
-117 QAQKQAA
+117 QAQKQAS
-124 QALLRQYQLELRRQ
+124 QALLRQYLLEFRRQ
-138 QTLAKDGSGVK
+138 QTLAKEGSGVK
-149 STLEQAQAQYDSQ
+149 SALEKAQAQYDSQ
-162 LAQLNVNEAQIV
+162 LAQLHVNEAQIV
-174 QSRMALETAKANL
+174 QSQMAMETAKANL

-214 QTVPTILVLANV
+214 QTAPTILVLANV

-242 VRVGQPLWFYVVA
+242 VSVGQPLWFYVVA
-255 DPQRRY
+255 DPERRY
-261 ESQMD
+261 DSRMD

-278 ESSGAANSQ
+278 DSSGSANNQ

-293 YNGIFSIANHERLL
+293 YNGIFNIANQERLL

-336 QRTAPPAASQAATS
+336 QPDK
-350 PPAISLQPGT
+350 
-360 RYRVQVSKNNQL
+360 RYRVQIINGQQTSV
-372 AERWVTVGL
+372 RWVSVGL
-381 RDGQYAE
+381 RNAQYAE
-388 VKSGLQQGEQVVLM
+388 VKAGLAQGDQVLLLGTPAGV
-402 GKPSGANNGH
+402 SNEH

>member
-1 MRINLAHR
+1 MMRINLKNP
-9 KQRLAVILLITLLI
+9 KQRLSLIGLIVLLI
-23 IIGGSIALWL
+23 IIGVGIALSL
-33 SSSQQDAPLLTET
+33 SQRTPQAAPLTET
-46 INRGDIERNVMATG
+46 LSRGDIEKNVMATG

-86 DRVIRGQLLAEI
+86 DRVKRGQLLAEI
-98 DPTLQQNEL
+98 DPTLQQNAL
-107 RKSEAELQSS
+107 RKSEAELQSA

-124 QALLRQYQLELRRQ
+124 QALSRQYLLEFQRQ
-138 QTLAKDGSGVK
+138 KTLAREGSGIK
-149 STLEQAQAQYDSQ
+149 SALEKAQAQYDSQ
-162 LAQLNVNEAQIV
+162 LAQVRVNEAQIV
-174 QSRMALETAKANL
+174 QSQMALETAKANL

-242 VRVGQPLWFYVVA
+242 VSVGQLLWFYVVA
-255 DPQRRY
+255 NPDRRY
-261 ESQMD
+261 ESRMD
-266 AIQEASAESLRE
+266 AIQEASADSLRE
-278 ESSGAANSQ
+278 DGSGSVSNS

-293 YNGIFSIANHERLL
+293 YNGIFSIANSERLL

-331 ALGEQ
+331 ALGVQ
-336 QRTAPPAASQAATS
+336 QPDK
-350 PPAISLQPGT
+350 
-360 RYRVQVSKNNQL
+360 RYRVEVINGQQRAV
-372 AERWVTVGL
+372 RWVRVGL

-388 VKSGLQQGEQVVLM
+388 VKEGLAQGDQVVVM
-402 GKPSGANNGH
+402 GASL

>member
-1 MRINLAHR
+1 MRINLKNKKH
-9 KQRLAVILLITLLI
+9 QLMLVLFIVSLLI
-23 IIGGSIALWL
+23 ISSVTALSI
-33 SSSQQDAPLLTET
+33 SDSQQDVPQLTET
-46 INRGDIERNVMATG
+46 IGRGDIERNVMATG

-86 DRVIRGQLLAEI
+86 DRVTRGQLLAEI

-107 RKSEAELQSS
+107 RKSEAELQSA
-117 QAQKQAA
+117 QAQKQAS
-124 QALLRQYQLELRRQ
+124 QALLRQYLLEFRRQ
-138 QTLAKDGSGVK
+138 QTLAKEGSGVK
-149 STLEQAQAQYDSQ
+149 SALEKAQAQYDSQ
-162 LAQLNVNEAQIV
+162 LAQLHVNEAQIV
-174 QSRMALETAKANL
+174 QSQMAMETAKANL

-214 QTVPTILVLANV
+214 QTAPTILVLANV
-226 DTMTVHTRIS
+226 DIMTVHTRIS

-242 VRVGQPLWFYVVA
+242 VSVGQPLWFYVVA
-255 DPQRRY
+255 DPERRY
-261 ESQMD
+261 DSRMD

-278 ESSGAANSQ
+278 DSSGSANSQ

-293 YNGIFSIANHERLL
+293 YNGIFNIANQERLL

-336 QRTAPPAASQAATS
+336 QPDK
-350 PPAISLQPGT
+350 
-360 RYRVQVSKNNQL
+360 RYRVQIINGKQTSV
-372 AERWVTVGL
+372 RWVSIGL
-381 RDGQYAE
+381 RNAQYAE
-388 VKSGLQQGEQVVLM
+388 VKAGLAQGDQVLLL
-402 GKPSGANNGH
+402 GTPAGASNEH

>member
-1 MRINLAHR
+1 MRINLKNKKH
-9 KQRLAVILLITLLI
+9 QLMLVLFIVSLLI
-23 IIGGSIALWL
+23 ISSVTALSI
-33 SSSQQDAPLLTET
+33 SDSQQDVPQLTET
-46 INRGDIERNVMATG
+46 IGRGDIERNVMASG

-86 DRVIRGQLLAEI
+86 DRVTRGQLLAEI

-107 RKSEAELQSS
+107 RKSEAELQSA
-117 QAQKQAA
+117 QAQKQAS
-124 QALLRQYQLELRRQ
+124 QALLRQYLLEFRRQ
-138 QTLAKDGSGVK
+138 QTLAKEGSGVK
-149 STLEQAQAQYDSQ
+149 SALEKAQAQYDSQ
-162 LAQLNVNEAQIV
+162 LAQLHVNEAQIV
-174 QSRMALETAKANL
+174 QSQMAMETAKANL

-214 QTVPTILVLANV
+214 QTAPTILVLANV
-226 DTMTVHTRIS
+226 DIMTVHTRIS

-242 VRVGQPLWFYVVA
+242 VSVGQPLWFYVVA
-255 DPQRRY
+255 DPERRY
-261 ESQMD
+261 DSRMD

-278 ESSGAANSQ
+278 DSSGSANSQ

-293 YNGIFSIANHERLL
+293 YNGIFNIANQERLL

-336 QRTAPPAASQAATS
+336 QPDK
-350 PPAISLQPGT
+350 
-360 RYRVQVSKNNQL
+360 RYRVQIINGKQRSV
-372 AERWVTVGL
+372 RWVSVGL
-381 RDGQYAE
+381 RNAQYAE
-388 VKSGLQQGEQVVLM
+388 VHAGLAQGDQVLLL
-402 GKPSGANNGH
+402 GTPAGASNEH

>member
-1 MRINLAHR
+1 MRINLKNKKH
-9 KQRLAVILLITLLI
+9 QLILGLFIVSLLI
-23 IIGGSIALWL
+23 IGSVIAL
-33 SSSQQDAPLLTET
+33 SISDNQQDAPQLTET
-46 INRGDIERNVMATG
+46 IGRGDIERNVMATG

-86 DRVIRGQLLAEI
+86 DRVTRGQLLAEI

-107 RKSEAELQSS
+107 RKSEAELQSA
-117 QAQKQAA
+117 QAQKQAS
-124 QALLRQYQLELRRQ
+124 QALLRQYLLEFRRQ
-138 QTLAKDGSGVK
+138 QTLAKEGSGVK
-149 STLEQAQAQYDSQ
+149 SALEKAQAQYDSQ
-162 LAQLNVNEAQIV
+162 LAQLHVNEAQIV
-174 QSRMALETAKANL
+174 QSQMAMETAKANL

-214 QTVPTILVLANV
+214 QTAPTILVLANV

-242 VRVGQPLWFYVVA
+242 VSVGQPLWFYVVA
-255 DPQRRY
+255 DPERRY
-261 ESQMD
+261 DSRMD

-278 ESSGAANSQ
+278 DSSGSANSQ

-293 YNGIFSIANHERLL
+293 YNGIFNIANQERLL

-336 QRTAPPAASQAATS
+336 QPDK
-350 PPAISLQPGT
+350 
-360 RYRVQVSKNNQL
+360 RYRVQIINGKQTSV
-372 AERWVTVGL
+372 RWVSVGL
-381 RDGQYAE
+381 RNAQYAE
-388 VKSGLQQGEQVVLM
+388 VKAGLAQGDQVLLLGTPAGV
-402 GKPSGANNGH
+402 SSEH